1 MFQIKIMIVRNI
13 VIRPFFLAPSK
24 LTMVQLMWIKIMW
37 LDGFSLF
44 QDEVGVKPEFCHM
57 IGHSLGAHLAGYVG
71 SNLKTNFGLTLG
83 RITGW

>member
-1 MFQIKIMIVRNI
+1 MFQIKIMIERII
-13 VIRPFFLAPSK
+13 VSRPFFLTPSK
-24 LTMVQLMWIKIMW
+24 ITMVQLMWIKIMW

-44 QDEVGVKPEFCHM
+44 QDEIGVKPEFCHM

-71 SNLKTNFGLTLG
+71 SNLKINFGLTLG

>member
-1 MFQIKIMIVRNI
+1 
-13 VIRPFFLAPSK
+13 
-24 LTMVQLMWIKIMW
+24 MWIKIILLNLMSS
-37 LDGFSLF
+37 SLF

-83 RITGW
+83 RITGR